1 MEKISNKRNEMKK
14 ILLIGI
20 ILSFLPLCGAYSYHG
35 VQQRLSPEEFKQKQ
49 QDFITQEA
57 QLSKKEAASFFPV
70 YFLLQ
75 DEKAALNRKAHLLFK
90 RGNEV
95 SLSEKDYKTILDELQ
110 DIRIQQAQLEKDYY
124 DKFSKILSYEKIYKI
139 QQAETKFHRQLIRG
153 VHRKGRGG
161 RNK

>member
-1 MEKISNKRNEMKK
+1 MEKISNRRKEMKR
-14 ILLIGI
+14 IVLIGL
-20 ILSFLPLCGAYSYHG
+20 ILSLLPLSGAYSYRG
-35 VQQRLSPEEFKQKQ
+35 VQQRLSPEEFRQKQ

-57 QLSKKEAASFFPV
+57 QLNKKEATDFFPV

-90 RGNEV
+90 RGNGV
-95 SLSEKDYKTILDELQ
+95 SLSENDYKTILDELQ

-124 DKFSKILSYEKIYKI
+124 NKFSRILSYEKIYKI

-161 RNK
+161 RDK